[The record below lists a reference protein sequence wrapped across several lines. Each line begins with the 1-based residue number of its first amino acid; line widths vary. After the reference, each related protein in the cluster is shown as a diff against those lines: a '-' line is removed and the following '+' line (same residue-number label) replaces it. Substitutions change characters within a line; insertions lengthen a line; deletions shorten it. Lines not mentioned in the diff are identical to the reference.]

1 MSVLEQK
8 IRETVARGWCDDR
21 NCTKEMDADLADS
34 IAHEIMLSL
43 SPTCHPDRRWP
54 VTVNVP

>member
-8 IRETVARGWCDDR
+8 IRGTIARGYCDDQ
-21 NCTKEMDADLADS
+21 NCMKELDSVLLDS